1 MTGEMTIGQR
11 VAFYRR
17 RRGLSQ
23 EVLAGLVGKT
33 VEWLRKVENNRAE
46 LDRLSVLKNLANA
59 LDVTLG
65 DIIGEPSL
73 FDWSEESGQQTIP
86 ALRAALRDY
95 RHLSPV
101 LAGDHQGELPSLANL
116 ERDTADIWGSYQQ
129 SQYGD
134 LARRLPLLI
143 DNCLTAERA
152 FDGENRRRASALTAY
167 AHHVAALFLT
177 KLGETDLAWIAAS
190 RGLTAANASEDHVV
204 IGSLSRA
211 AAHALTSSGEYRQAR
226 EVGAA
231 AAEYL
236 QPLLVAPTPQLLSVY
251 GSLHLMCALS
261 AARDDDRQTSR
272 THLAEAGDS
281 ANRLGSD
288 ANHVWTAF
296 GPTNV
301 TIHQV
306 CVALEFGDVQRAI
319 AIGPGLDTT
328 RLPVERRVR
337 HSIEV
342 ARAFVRYNKLDE
354 ALAELRS
361 AEQIAPDQVR
371 YHQLSRM
378 LVREILTR
386 PRPPRLA
393 VDLAYRMGVR
403 SSAPSWASQTKRLT

>member
-1 MTGEMTIGQR
+1 MTIGQR

-46 LDRLSVLKNLANA
+46 LDRLSVMRSLATA
-59 LDVTLG
+59 LDVALG

-73 FDWSEESGQQTIP
+73 FDWSDDSGRETIP

-101 LAGDHQGELPSLANL
+101 LARVQYDEPPSLEAL
-116 ERDTADIWGSYQQ
+116 ERDIADVWTSYQR
-129 SQYGD
+129 SHYGQ
-134 LARRLPLLI
+134 LARRLPVLI
-143 DNCLTAERA
+143 DECLTAERA
-152 FDGENRRRASALTAY
+152 YDGDPRRRASALTAY
-167 AHHVAALFLT
+167 VHHVATLFLT

-190 RGLTAANASEDHVV
+190 RGLAAANASQDHVV

-231 AAEYL
+231 AATYL
-236 QPLLVAPTPQLLSVY
+236 QPLLAEPTPQLLSVY
-251 GSLHLMCALS
+251 GTLHLMCALS
-261 AARDDDRQTSR
+261 AARDEDRQTAR

-281 ANRLGSD
+281 AKRLGRD
-288 ANHVWTAF
+288 ANYIWTAF

-319 AIGPGLDTT
+319 AIGPNLDTSH
-328 RLPVERRVR
+328 LPIERRVR
-337 HSIEV
+337 HAIEL
-342 ARAFVRYNKLDE
+342 ARAYLRYNRIDD
-354 ALAELRS
+354 ALTELLS
-361 AEQIAPDQVR
+361 AEQAAPDQVR
-371 YHQLSRM
+371 YHRLSRIV
-378 LVREILTR
+378 VREILSR
-386 PRPPRLA
+386 PRAPRLA

-403 SSAPSWASQTKRLT
+403 PAPPQW

>member
-1 MTGEMTIGQR
+1 MTDDMTIGQR

-33 VEWLRKVENNRAE
+33 AEWLRKVETNRAE
-46 LDRLSVLKNLANA
+46 LDRLSVIRSLASA
-59 LDVTLG
+59 LDISLG
-65 DIIGEPSL
+65 DIVGEPSL
-73 FDWSEESGQQTIP
+73 FNWSEESGWQTIP

-95 RHLSPV
+95 RHLSPL
-101 LAGDHQGELPSLANL
+101 LAGQPTEDQPPALIDL
-116 ERDTADIWGSYQQ
+116 ERDVAELWASYQR
-129 SQYGD
+129 SRYGE

-143 DNCLTAERA
+143 NHCLTAERH
-152 FDGENRRRASALTAY
+152 FDGDERLRAQALTAY
-167 AHHVAALFLT
+167 THQVATLFLT
-177 KLGETDLAWIAAS
+177 KLGEADLAWIAAS
-190 RGLTAANASEDHVV
+190 RGLAAASSSQNSVA

-211 AAHALTSSGEYRQAR
+211 AAHALTTNGEYREAR
-226 EVGAA
+226 DVGAA

-236 QPLLVAPTPQLLSVY
+236 QPMLAAPTPQLLSVY

-261 AARDDDRQTSR
+261 AARDDDRNMAG
-272 THLAEAGDS
+272 THLAEAADS
-281 ANRLGSD
+281 AHRLGGD

-306 CVALEFGDVQRAI
+306 CVAMELGDIQRAI
-319 AIGPGLDTT
+319 VIGPDLDTSA
-328 RLPVERRVR
+328 LPAERRVR
-337 HSIEV
+337 HAIEV
-342 ARAFVRYNKLDE
+342 ARAFVRLNRADE
-354 ALAELRS
+354 ALTHLLE

-371 YHQLSRM
+371 YHRLSRM
-378 LVREILTR
+378 LVKEILAR

-403 SSAPSWASQTKRLT
+403 PSTPW

>member
-1 MTGEMTIGQR
+1 MTDDMTIGQR

-46 LDRLSVLKNLANA
+46 LDRLSVIRSLATA
-59 LDVTLG
+59 LDITLG

-73 FDWSEESGQQTIP
+73 FDWSEESGHQTIP
-86 ALRAALRDY
+86 ALRAVLRDY

-101 LAGDHQGELPSLANL
+101 LARVPQDQPPSLDDL
-116 ERDTADIWGSYQQ
+116 GRDIAGIWTSYQQ
-129 SQYGD
+129 SRYGE
-134 LARRLPLLI
+134 LAHRLPVLI
-143 DNCLTAERA
+143 DECLTAERA
-152 FDGENRRRASALTAY
+152 YGGDEGRRANVLTAY
-167 AHHVAALFLT
+167 VHHVATLLLT

-190 RGLTAANASEDHVV
+190 RGLAAANASEDHVA

-211 AAHALTSSGEYRQAR
+211 AAHALTSNGEYHQAR

-231 AAEYL
+231 AAAYL
-236 QPLLVAPTPQLLSVY
+236 QPLLSIPTPQLLSVY

-261 AARDDDRQTSR
+261 AARDDDRQTAR

-281 ANRLGSD
+281 AKRLGSD

-306 CVALEFGDVQRAI
+306 CVALELGDVQRAI
-319 AIGPGLDTT
+319 AIGPHLDTS
-328 RLPVERRVR
+328 RMPIERRVR
-337 HSIEV
+337 HAIEV
-342 ARAFVRYNKLDE
+342 ARAYMRYNRTDD
-354 ALAELRS
+354 ALTELLS
-361 AEQIAPDQVR
+361 AEQIASDQVR

-378 LVREILTR
+378 VVREILSR

-403 SSAPSWASQTKRLT
+403 PAQPQW

>member
-1 MTGEMTIGQR
+1 MTIGQR
-11 VAFYRR
+11 IAFYRR

-46 LDRLSVLKNLANA
+46 LDRLSVLKALATT
-59 LDVTLG
+59 LDVALG

-73 FDWSEESGQQTIP
+73 FDWPLGSGQRTIP

-101 LAGDHQGELPSLANL
+101 LAGTPQDEPPALVDL
-116 ERDTADIWGSYQQ
+116 ERGIVDVWASYQH
-129 SQYGD
+129 SQYAD
-134 LARRLPLLI
+134 LAQRLPLLI
-143 DNCLTAERA
+143 DGCLTAERA
-152 FDGENRRRASALTAY
+152 SDGDSRRRASALAAY
-167 AHHVAALFLT
+167 VHQVTTLFLT

-190 RGLTAANASEDHVV
+190 RGLAAANASKDHVV

-211 AAHALTSSGEYRQAR
+211 AAHALISNGEYRQAR

-236 QPLLVAPTPQLLSVY
+236 QPLLSAPTPQLLSVY

-261 AARDDDRQTSR
+261 AASDDDRQTADA
-272 THLAEAGDS
+272 HLAEAGDS
-281 ANRLGSD
+281 ARRLGND

-301 TIHQV
+301 AIHQV
-306 CVALEFGDVQRAI
+306 CVALELGDVQRAI
-319 AIGPGLDTT
+319 ALGPGLDTT
-328 RLPVERRVR
+328 RLPVERQAR

-342 ARAFVRYNKLDE
+342 ARAFVRYNQLDE
-354 ALAELRS
+354 ALTELLN
-361 AEQIAPDQVR
+361 AEQIASDQVR
-371 YHQLSRM
+371 YHRLSRM

-386 PRPPRLA
+386 RRPPSLA
-393 VDLAYRMGVR
+393 VDLAYRMGLR
-403 SSAPSWASQTKRLT
+403 SSSPPW